1 MQAYDIAVIGG
12 GPAGM
17 AAALAAWGQGI
28 KRIIILERNNT
39 LGGILNQCIHPGFGL
54 QYFNKDLTGPEY
66 AGEFMRRLNE
76 AGIEYKVS
84 TTVLNISADK
94 VVTAVNSNDGLLH
107 IEAKSIILAMGCR
120 ERAAGGIA
128 MAGTRPAGVITAGTA
143 QKMINLQG
151 KHIGNR
157 IVVLG
162 SGDIGLIM
170 ARRLSLEGK
179 EVLAVLEQYP
189 YANGLSRNV
198 VQCLEDY
205 NIPLLLSHTVTE
217 VIGQGRVSAVKIARV
232 DQDLKPIAGSE
243 SIIECDTLLL
253 SVGLIPEN
261 ELSKKA
267 KVALDQKTGGPLVN
281 QDMQTDVEGIFA
293 CGNVVQVH
301 DIVDFVTLEAEKAG
315 QAAAAYI
322 KEGIKSAHT
331 FVVTAGDNVRFVVP
345 QRLSASAEAGF
356 FLRSAAAL
364 DEATIVV
371 SCCGRELVS
380 VKRAAVKP
388 SEMESICLK
397 KELLTDL
404 PLNSEILVEI
414 KGRCC

>member
-120 ERAAGGIA
+120 ERAAGVIA